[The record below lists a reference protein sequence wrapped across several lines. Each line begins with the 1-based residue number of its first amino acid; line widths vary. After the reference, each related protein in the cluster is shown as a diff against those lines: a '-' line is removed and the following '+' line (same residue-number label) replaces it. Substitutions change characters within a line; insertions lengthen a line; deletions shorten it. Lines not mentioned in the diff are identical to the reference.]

1 MFMCPISLTQMSLAT
16 LSLQFGQFWSLRESI
31 HAGVVPLKDDDSE
44 TDPLQDSPP
53 SSTIKS
59 LGSSF
64 KHVSVTPTPRP
75 RTRKPK
81 RISMNAGEYCKCCSV
96 HVCVLCYLY
105 PGNGCCQHLS

>member
-1 MFMCPISLTQMSLAT
+1 MFMCPTSLTQMSLAAR
-16 LSLQFGQFWSLRESI
+16 SPQGGQVWFLGDSI

-53 SSTIKS
+53 SSNIERT
-59 LGSSF
+59 GSSF
-64 KHVSVTPTPRP
+64 KPMSVAPTPRP
-75 RTRKPK
+75 RTRKPEGM
-81 RISMNAGEYCKCCSV
+81 SMNAGGYCKCCSV